1 MFDKDPL
8 DTQNVSL
15 KDDNISLNI
24 ELVGETSEDKISKIS
39 QNLSDNEAIYL
50 TDCDEVSYLFNL
62 RNFSQVYSAKIR
74 GKAVILKDNAV
85 LFTQDKLK
93 MQKIF
98 LKLCKKKFMLINL
111 QLMVFDY
118 KLIED
123 RVKELATNPVKNES
137 S

>member
-93 MQKIF
+93 NAEDF
-98 LKLCKKKFMLINL
+98 LKTLQKEIYVDKSSING
-111 QLMVFDY
+111 FDY

-123 RVKELATNPVKNES
+123 RVKRACNQSCKKK
-137 S
+137 